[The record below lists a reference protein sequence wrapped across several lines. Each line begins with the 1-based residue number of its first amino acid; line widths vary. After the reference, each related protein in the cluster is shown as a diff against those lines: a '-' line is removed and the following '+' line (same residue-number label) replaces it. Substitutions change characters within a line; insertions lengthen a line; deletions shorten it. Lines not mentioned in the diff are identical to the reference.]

1 MARRN
6 YSKSKPRHTKVANG
20 NEIDRL
26 CFLADLVD
34 GTISATTYIE
44 SRNPRGR
51 ITQISYDEP

>member
-1 MARRN
+1 
-6 YSKSKPRHTKVANG
+6 
-20 NEIDRL
+20 
-26 CFLADLVD
+26 LADLVD